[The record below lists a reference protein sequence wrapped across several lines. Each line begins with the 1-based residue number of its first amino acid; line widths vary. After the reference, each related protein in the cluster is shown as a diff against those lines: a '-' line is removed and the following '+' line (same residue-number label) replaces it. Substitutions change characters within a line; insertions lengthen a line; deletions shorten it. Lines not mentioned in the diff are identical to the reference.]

1 MKKLSGFG
9 KGNTSKNDE
18 YKQMAGWLAKEVN
31 QDQRD
36 KIFAGLNILGRLREI
51 GFEIL
56 RGYPFNK
63 QLSDDEVKL
72 VLAIVM
78 LGINDAV
85 FEKIDVK
92 PEIKSISFLLA
103 IADKH
108 LVAIADEYN
117 DSADSMNLFN
127 YSIDDAQSIFEKIS
141 NISSQDWVEH
151 LFLEGKKTWKII
163 AEKKFDES
171 SMYLPLSDIFKNS
184 ELVLKVKQI

>member
-1 MKKLSGFG
+1 
-9 KGNTSKNDE
+9 
-18 YKQMAGWLAKEVN
+18 MAGWLAKEVN

-127 YSIDDAQSIFEKIS
+127 YSIDDAQSIFKKIS